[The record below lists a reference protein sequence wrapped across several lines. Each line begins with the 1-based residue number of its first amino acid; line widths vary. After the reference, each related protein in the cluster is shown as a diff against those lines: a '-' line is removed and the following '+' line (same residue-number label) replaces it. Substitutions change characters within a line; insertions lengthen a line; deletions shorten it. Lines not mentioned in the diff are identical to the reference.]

1 MKVVFIGAGNVATH
15 LTYIIKEAGHSI
27 LQVFSKT
34 IESSETLASKLQCEC
49 TTDCQKIRKD
59 ADIYIISVSDRA
71 IDDVVG
77 EIPKINPDALW
88 VHTSGSVSIDSIKC
102 SRRGVL
108 YPLQTFSKQRE
119 LNSSDIPFFIES
131 NNDEDLKLLN
141 DFASSISSNVQ
152 ILDSEKRKYIHLA
165 AVFCCN
171 FVNHCC
177 TLSSNILEEKGI
189 PFYMMLP
196 LIDETISKL
205 HELSPSDAQTGPA
218 VRFDKNIIDKHLSL
232 LENDKDVQHI
242 YSIMSKS
249 IYDNH
254 FDRSIN

>member
-15 LTYIIKEAGHSI
+15 LSCIIKEAGHSL

-34 IESSETLASKLQCEC
+34 KESSEALASKLQCEC
-49 TTDCQKIRKD
+49 TTDYQEIRKD

-77 EIPKINPDALW
+77 EIAHVNPEALW
-88 VHTSGSVSIDSIKC
+88 VHTSGSVSIDSLKC

-108 YPLQTFSKQRE
+108 YPLQTFSKQRT
-119 LNSSDIPFFIES
+119 LNNSDIPFFIES
-131 NNDEDLKLLN
+131 NNDEDLKLLK
-141 DFASSISSNVQ
+141 DLASSISRNVHV
-152 ILDSEKRKYIHLA
+152 LDSEKRKFIHLA

-189 PFYMMLP
+189 PFYIMIP
-196 LIDETISKL
+196 LIDETIAKL
-205 HELSPSDAQTGPA
+205 HELSPIDAQTGPA
-218 VRFDKNIIDKHLSL
+218 VRFDKNVIDKHLAL
-232 LENDKDVQHI
+232 LENNEDAQHI
-242 YSIMSKS
+242 YSLMSKS
-249 IYDNH
+249 IHDNH
-254 FDRSIN
+254 LKQ